1 MDPISLLIGMG
12 AGAVGSLLMWLVV
25 GRKLIIKYA
34 GESVINAINEPD
46 DAVKTA
52 FGNLMTMAW
61 EWFVTPSIQTG
72 KEDDEGKPEVI
83 SPFTN
88 MARELGRYLQLR
100 ISGALGIDKKKKQA
114 LESAIQKDL
123 MENPDLAQNLQMLL
137 PHAYELAIKK
147 GDYAPLL
154 IQMIAPALQ
163 KFINGK
169 NNANISTGW

>member
-1 MDPISLLIGMG
+1 
-12 AGAVGSLLMWLVV
+12 MWLVV

-52 FGNLMTMAW
+52 FGNLMAMAW
-61 EWFVTPSIQTG
+61 EWFVTPSIKTG
-72 KEDDEGKPEVI
+72 KTDDEGNEEII

-100 ISGALGIDKKKKQA
+100 ISGAIGIDKKKKQT
-114 LESAIQKDL
+114 LEKAIQEDL
-123 MENPDLAQNLQMLL
+123 MQNPNLAQNLQMLL

-163 KFINGK
+163 KFINKKGDSVTT
-169 NNANISTGW
+169 NTW